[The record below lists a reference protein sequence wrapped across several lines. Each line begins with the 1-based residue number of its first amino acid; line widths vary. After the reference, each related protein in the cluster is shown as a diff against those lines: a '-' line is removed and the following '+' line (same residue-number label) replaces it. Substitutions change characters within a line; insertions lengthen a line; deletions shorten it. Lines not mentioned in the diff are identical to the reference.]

1 VGFSLLSVDFFLL
14 ADLRVDFSADL
25 LVFYLSFLI

>member
-1 VGFSLLSVDFFLL
+1 LLSVDFFLL
-14 ADLRVDFSADL
+14 VDLGVDFSTDL